1 MLAPVPSSNIGGRQK
16 GHRILQ
22 SASVSNSL
30 RSLDTHQELDA
41 QKIAPAPSIERN
53 STTTAS
59 NLPKGISI
67 ADQRTQHV
75 IA

>member
-1 MLAPVPSSNIGGRQK
+1 MLAPAPSSNVGVRQK

-30 RSLDTHQELDA
+30 RSLDTHQELHA
-41 QKIAPAPSIERN
+41 QKIAPTPSIQRN

-59 NLPKGISI
+59 NLTKDIGI
-67 ADQRTQHV
+67 ADQRT
-75 IA
+75 